1 MKNTLPKNQWANDEI
16 KEEIIKFPETNE
28 NGDTTFQN
36 LCNVA
41 KAILRGNVITIQTFP
56 KI

>member
-1 MKNTLPKNQWANDEI
+1 MKNTLPKNQWANDKI

>member
-1 MKNTLPKNQWANDEI
+1 MKNTLPKNQWANDKI

-36 LCNVA
+36 LCNVV
-41 KAILRGNVITIQTFP
+41 KAILSGKVITIQTFP

>member
-1 MKNTLPKNQWANDEI
+1 MKITLPKNQWANDEI

-36 LCNVA
+36 LCNAA